1 MAFLRR
7 AFGPFDAE
15 RGQLWCPIVL
25 INVGTSLLLLAP
37 LFYLQQVLEEK
48 VDVLDAELRGR
59 VRGLAAL
66 KDALPSGPARTSM
79 IDAFLSAARE
89 HTTAGRV
96 SEIEFERL
104 SRGDEFERTVAL
116 ATSLGHAELFDQDL
130 VT

>member
-89 HTTAGRV
+89 PSTAGRGAR
-96 SEIEFERL
+96 S
-104 SRGDEFERTVAL
+104 SSSGSVA
-116 ATSLGHAELFDQDL
+116 ATSSSEPSHWLPR
-130 VT
+130 